1 MQLYSIYAIFPNIT
15 IRSFVLM
22 TKKHIVEP
30 IAIDLLA
37 KNVRKYR
44 TKANISQT
52 TLADLIGVT
61 YSQIARIELAEIN
74 TSVSMIYLIAKAL
87 EIEPDL
93 LLKNKT

>member
-1 MQLYSIYAIFPNIT
+1 MA
-15 IRSFVLM
+15 
-22 TKKHIVEP
+22 KAHIVEP
-30 IAIDLLA
+30 MAIELLA
-37 KNVRKYR
+37 NNVRKYR

-52 TLADLIGVT
+52 VLADIVGVT

-93 LLKNKT
+93 LLKR

>member
-15 IRSFVLM
+15 ICSFVLM
-22 TKKHIVEP
+22 AKTHIVEP
-30 IAIDLLA
+30 KAIELLA

-52 TLADLIGVT
+52 TLADLVGVT

-74 TSVSMIYLIAKAL
+74 TSVSMIYLIAMAL
-87 EIEPDL
+87 EIEPGKL
-93 LLKNKT
+93 LEK